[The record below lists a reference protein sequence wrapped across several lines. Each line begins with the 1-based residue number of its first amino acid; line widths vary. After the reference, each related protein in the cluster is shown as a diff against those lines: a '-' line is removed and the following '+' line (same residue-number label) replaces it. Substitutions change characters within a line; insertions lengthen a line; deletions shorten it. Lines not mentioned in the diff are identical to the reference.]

1 MPESL
6 KDCIKSFVISTS
18 IRWLRG
24 EENNHS
30 SMLVNASSYSDTQV
44 SIAEVI
50 NDHVVDLGRAL
61 KASSGLEEK
70 MLRKVCLTKV

>member
-18 IRWLRG
+18 IRWFRG

-44 SIAEVI
+44 SI
-50 NDHVVDLGRAL
+50 GR
-61 KASSGLEEK
+61 
-70 MLRKVCLTKV
+70 